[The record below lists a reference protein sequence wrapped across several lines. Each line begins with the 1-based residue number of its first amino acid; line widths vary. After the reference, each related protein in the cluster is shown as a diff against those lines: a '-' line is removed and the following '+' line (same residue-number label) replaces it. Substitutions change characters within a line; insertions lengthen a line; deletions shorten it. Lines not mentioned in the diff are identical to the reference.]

1 MADCFTLDTIDLED
15 LCAKYYWIPID
26 DSTSVP
32 NRGTLM
38 LCTPLNCKI
47 SLGQK
52 LK

>member
-32 NRGTLM
+32 NRGTLIDPDRLVM
-38 LCTPLNCKI
+38 YTT
-47 SLGQK
+47 
-52 LK
+52 